1 MGSVEDPA
9 PAADVEQGTTEP
21 VGGVAPTDP
30 VLTVTETRTEDFSLV
45 GVTWAADAAVTD
57 TVVQVRVQDEAGAWG
72 DWTQL
77 TVEDAGADADDDTAD
92 ARGGTDTAV
101 DRPEHRRRGGT
112 GDALRRRTDRRA
124 AGPGEPGESPAD
136 TALDSPD
143 ITDTAD
149 AATTMPA
156 VYSRAQWGAD
166 ESHPHLGRRSTRAP
180 SRPRPSTTP
189 PTATTTPPPRCRR

>member
-1 MGSVEDPA
+1 MTTSARRVVACTVAWLAMTATVLVVPVSAAPGPEAEPVETSTEQIAMGSVEDPA

-77 TVEDAGADADDDTAD
+77 TVEDAGADAETTP
-92 ARGGTDTAV
+92 RRPRRHRTAV
-101 DRPEHRRRGGT
+101 DRP
-112 GDALRRRTDRRA
+112 
-124 AGPGEPGESPAD
+124 
-136 TALDSPD
+136 
-143 ITDTAD
+143 
-149 AATTMPA
+149 
-156 VYSRAQWGAD
+156 
-166 ESHPHLGRRSTRAP
+166 
-180 SRPRPSTTP
+180 
-189 PTATTTPPPRCRR
+189 